1 MKAAITKQSQIM
13 RVSDLSTGI
22 YVLMN
27 FPLSYSFQRCVA
39 TFLSGTPNPA
49 FFGAEDAESV
59 PPNNFYVQEDD
70 IIKSVARQ
78 VPVGGV
84 SDDLSISG
92 FPPVW
97 KIFSE
102 EKVSDSLLDEMF
114 QNRSQVR

>member
-1 MKAAITKQSQIM
+1 MIYLP
-13 RVSDLSTGI
+13 VSGI

-27 FPLSYSFQRCVA
+27 IPLSYSFQRCVA

-49 FFGAEDAESV
+49 FFGAEDAKSV

-78 VPVGGV
+78 VPVSGV
-84 SDDLSISG
+84 SDSLSISG

-114 QNRSQVR
+114 HNRSQVRCEDMTGHLY